1 MHDGASKHRGG
12 DRHRSG
18 RLGSLPKEARKAAL
32 QGEEAALL
40 AWLDSGG
47 QVNATCRMGDV
58 SGVTALM
65 LAAQEG
71 HERVVEL
78 LLRRRRQSAR

>member
-1 MHDGASKHRGG
+1 MAEI
-12 DRHRSG
+12 
-18 RLGSLPKEARKAAL
+18 GSLPLWRAA
-32 QGEEAALL
+32 GRGDEAALL
-40 AWLDSGG
+40 SWLESGG
-47 QVNATCRMGDV
+47 RVNATCVAGDA

-78 LLRRRRQSAR
+78 LLQRGAEINK